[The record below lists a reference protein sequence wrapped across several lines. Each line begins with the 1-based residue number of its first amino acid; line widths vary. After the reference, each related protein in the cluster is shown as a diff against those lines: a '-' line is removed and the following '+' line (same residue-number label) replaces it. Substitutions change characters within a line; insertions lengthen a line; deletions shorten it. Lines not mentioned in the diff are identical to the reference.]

1 MLILISNPT
10 SLAEEATLI
19 KQLFDEGLDLF
30 HIRRPHD
37 SEQNVVKLIEAL
49 DSRYH
54 PKISLHQH
62 HHLAD
67 QYAIKKLHFGEHHR
81 REQGHHMPQLLKDK
95 GYRLSTSVHNIE
107 DFERLN
113 PSFHYSFLGP
123 VFDSISKPGYTA
135 SLEGTIPG
143 IRTSTRAIAI
153 GGIEAANVHRLRG
166 HFDGVALLGTIWCS
180 HSPLRNF
187 LQIRK
192 IWNTQDP

>member
-19 KQLFDEGLDLF
+19 NQLFDEGLDFF
-30 HIRRPHD
+30 HIRRPQNT
-37 SEQNVVKLIEAL
+37 EQDVMKLIEAI

-54 PKISLHQH
+54 PQISLHQH

-67 QYAIKKLHFGEHHR
+67 RYGIRRLHFGEPHR
-81 REQGHHMPQLLKDK
+81 RRQGYNMPQLLRNK
-95 GYRLSTSVHNIE
+95 GYQLSTSVHNTE

-113 PSFHYSFLGP
+113 PSFGYSFLGP

-135 SLEGTIPG
+135 SLEGAIPSL
-143 IRTSTRAIAI
+143 RKSTRAIAI
-153 GGIEAANVHRLRG
+153 GGIEASNVHLLRG

-180 HSPLRNF
+180 HTPLRNF
-187 LQIRK
+187 LQIKK
-192 IWNTQDP
+192 IWNTQGP